1 MMTMNVCRSP
11 QVAVRG
17 RRSARGDR
25 GFTIIE
31 FAIAMAITTAV
42 LAGTA
47 VLATQVQG
55 AYNSQLDDVAVEQEV
70 RYALDWMTRYI
81 RSAGS
86 DPYGCVGQPLWIDP
100 NGNGDPDDVR
110 VVADINPPDGDCTDS
125 DEDATIA
132 FDAGN
137 RVITL
142 DSGAGAVPM
151 TDPIITG
158 LQFTF
163 LDANRNVTATESQVA
178 FIGIQVTGASEGRSA
193 TTGFT
198 EFTLSTEVRLRVNR

>member
-1 MMTMNVCRSP
+1 MAMHVYSPRHSPTCSRS
-11 QVAVRG
+11 VH
-17 RRSARGDR
+17 DER

-70 RYALDWMTRYI
+70 RYALDWMSRYI

-86 DPYGCVGQPLWIDP
+86 DPYGCVAQALWTDP
-100 NGNGDPDDVR
+100 NGNGDPDDLR
-110 VVADINPPDGDCTDS
+110 IVADVNPPDGDCTDS
-125 DEDATIA
+125 DEDVTIA
-132 FDAGN
+132 LDAVN

-142 DSGAGAVPM
+142 DSGAGAVAM
-151 TDPIITG
+151 TDPVITG
-158 LQFTF
+158 LAFTY
-163 LDANRNVTATESQVA
+163 LDADRNATANEEQVA
-178 FIGIQVTGASEGRSA
+178 YVGIAVTGESKGRSA

-198 EFTLSTEVRLRVNR
+198 DFTLATEVRLRVRR